1 MRQRRNASRLRRLN
15 SNKLMLKWLITL
27 IAALLVLGLL
37 TPWLNRLG
45 LGRLPGDLRVKHARG
60 TFNFPFTS
68 VILMSLLLSLL
79 AWLFG
84 R

>member
-1 MRQRRNASRLRRLN
+1 
-15 SNKLMLKWLITL
+15 MLKWLFTL
-27 IAALLVLGLL
+27 IAALLV
-37 TPWLNRLG
+37 
-45 LGRLPGDLRVKHARG
+45 RLPGDLRVKHTRG
-60 TFNFPFTS
+60 TFYFPFTS

>member
-1 MRQRRNASRLRRLN
+1 M
-15 SNKLMLKWLITL
+15 MKWLVTL
-27 IAALLVLGLL
+27 VLALSVLGLL

-45 LGRLPGDLRVKHARG
+45 LGRLPGDVRIKRARG
-60 TFNFPFTS
+60 VFYFPFTS